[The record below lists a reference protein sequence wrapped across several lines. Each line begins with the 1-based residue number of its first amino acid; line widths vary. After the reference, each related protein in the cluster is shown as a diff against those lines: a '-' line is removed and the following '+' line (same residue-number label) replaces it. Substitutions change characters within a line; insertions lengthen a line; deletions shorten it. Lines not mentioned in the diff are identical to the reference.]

1 MAAMAPALTDAPAE
15 AHHIRFKLAAPSS
28 SLSPGSS
35 ENHPNSSNLLLHSSG
50 PARRKA
56 SDERTLQEQQSQ
68 QQVDNPAQTPNLG
81 KLQPLVAS
89 YLCSDVTPVPSS
101 KESIALQEILIK
113 QSVLKS
119 HGILPNSLLNGGG
132 DFLLR
137 KKQTFELS
145 GGQLKSLMS
154 ANTNGGSQPMAPVN
168 GLAKKLAT
176 SGCMV
181 AVNGGKPSAS
191 ATSDPQNLLLDSDNT
206 PTIRTLRHH
215 QAHSSRVSLTTDGN
229 SPDPPPA
236 QPPSPPAFG
245 LGGPNEHMN
254 AEEDS
259 SRGSSACTQQA
270 DGERPGGS
278 QQSSP
283 VLLQAPPTSSVSQP
297 PTYSLDILDSQIRE
311 RSLLTSS
318 RQAQIESRLRR
329 LRKRLQVV
337 QAKQVERHV
346 QQQLG
351 GFLGSA
357 LSRLVGPGRRQEV
370 SPSTASWR
378 TGRQT
383 AVGRDSLGRF
393 LKAGAMPT
401 ELERLCLSGSAN
413 LRATE
418 SAFDS
423 DVTESSSGG
432 DSDLEEEEVAR
443 VDVEQR
449 HVKIWKRAESR
460 YMVERAA
467 IISHWNWLQ
476 AHISDLEYRIRQQT
490 DIYRQIRTGKG
501 SVELDGGSIGGPE
514 LKTEPSISQDGS
526 SEQPVTAPT
535 SSSDPSPWRGQNGR
549 PVNGVLNRMMESTET
564 KLQQPAA
571 APDSSCV
578 AARTRPLVGCRRR
591 RLLQP
596 STVPHL
602 HGKTQRIGCVPSC
615 CRLNPS
621 CVMCGGRSSSIE
633 DPQYDLPTMER
644 LSRLDP
650 GVHPILSFSDDV
662 CVGLRLQQ
670 VLKSQWQ
677 SKALDRSKPLKKLSL
692 KHKLSSS
699 REKHKFT
706 SSLMAVRLGHFKRRS
721 EKGRPGETSL
731 GPARLESQALCKT
744 ERLQPGPYDKSYS
757 RKRPRERSLD
767 RTDPSPKLYLDSGS
781 PCSVLANMHSS
792 LHSSLT
798 RQLST
803 SSDNSTPLGS
813 QSVHNTPQPIKR
825 RRGES
830 SFDINNIVIPMSVAA
845 TTRVEK
851 LQYKEILTP
860 SWREVDILAQP
871 MAEEENETELEDL
884 TDAAFS
890 QLHQPCED
898 QERSRWTW
906 MALAPAKRRGSR
918 SYKSIDGRTT
928 PLLCGTNP
936 PTPQPASPDPG
947 HCPLLHEYSYLPS
960 PMSPGSPD
968 ATSNPHTPCSRDS
981 HRLMSNEDTRCSTPD
996 FPFEERTVAPFE
1008 RRNFPMSEDPEMQPE
1023 VESDSS
1029 AVVSRM
1035 RSISG
1040 CRATGYGR
1048 LDSDDM
1054 DMPCEEDDLKHK
1066 APTHR

>member
-35 ENHPNSSNLLLHSSG
+35 ENHPNPSNLLLHSSG

-56 SDERTLQEQQSQ
+56 SDERSLQEQQSQ
-68 QQVDNPAQTPNLG
+68 QQQADTPVQTPGLG

-89 YLCSDVTPVPSS
+89 YLCADVTPVPSS

-119 HGILPNSLLNGGG
+119 HGILPSSLLNGGG

-137 KKQTFELS
+137 KKQTIELS

-168 GLAKKLAT
+168 GLAKKLAVMPN
-176 SGCMV
+176 SGCV
-181 AVNGGKPSAS
+181 LAVNGGKPSAS
-191 ATSDPQNLLLDSDNT
+191 STTDPRNLSLDSNNT
-206 PTIRTLRHH
+206 PTFRTLKHH

-229 SPDPPPA
+229 HPDPPPA
-236 QPPSPPAFG
+236 QPPAPPAFG
-245 LGGPNEHMN
+245 PGGPNQHMN
-254 AEEDS
+254 AEEES
-259 SRGSSACTQQA
+259 SHSSSAPLHQE
-270 DGERPGGS
+270 DGERPGSS

-283 VLLQAPPTSSVSQP
+283 VSLQP
-297 PTYSLDILDSQIRE
+297 PPSSLDILDSQIRE
-311 RSLLTSS
+311 RTLLTSS
-318 RQAQIESRLRR
+318 RQAHMESRLRR

-357 LSRLVGPGRRQEV
+357 LNRLASPGRRQEA
-370 SPSTASWR
+370 SPSAASWR
-378 TGRQT
+378 TGRQA
-383 AVGRDSLGRF
+383 AVSRDSLGRF

-401 ELERLCLSGSAN
+401 ELERLCLSGTAN
-413 LRATE
+413 LRSTE

-460 YMVERAA
+460 YMLERAA

-490 DIYRQIRTGKG
+490 DIYRQIRFSGAGWMEAQSGRSSLSLPPPPPPQTPAP
-501 SVELDGGSIGGPE
+501 GGA
-514 LKTEPSISQDGS
+514 KMAD
-526 SEQPVTAPT
+526 
-535 SSSDPSPWRGQNGR
+535 R
-549 PVNGVLNRMMESTET
+549 STVSLT
-564 KLQQPAA
+564 
-571 APDSSCV
+571 

-602 HGKTQRIGCVPSC
+602 HGKAQRSGCVPSC

-621 CVMCGGRSSSIE
+621 CVMCGGRTSPRE
-633 DPQYDLPTMER
+633 DPQYDLPAMER

-677 SKALDRSKPLKKLSL
+677 SKVLDRSKPLKKLSL

-721 EKGRPGETSL
+721 EKGGRPGEA
-731 GPARLESQALCKT
+731 GPARAESPALCKA
-744 ERLQPGPYDKSYS
+744 ERQLQPGPYDKSYS

-767 RTDPSPKLYLDSGS
+767 RTDPFPKLYLDSGS
-781 PCSVLANMHSS
+781 PCSALGSMHSS
-792 LHSSLT
+792 LHGSLT

-813 QSVHNTPQPIKR
+813 NSQSVPNTPHPIKR

-845 TTRVEK
+845 TTRMEK

-860 SWREVDILAQP
+860 SWREVDMLSQP
-871 MAEEENETELEDL
+871 LAEEENEAELEDL

-918 SYKSIDGRTT
+918 SYKSMDGRTT

-960 PMSPGSPD
+960 PMSPGSP
-968 ATSNPHTPCSRDS
+968 TSNPHTPCSRDS
-981 HRLMSNEDTRCSTPD
+981 HRLQSNEDTRCSTPD
-996 FPFEERTVAPFE
+996 FTFEERTVAPWE
-1008 RRNFPMSEDPEMQPE
+1008 RRHFPMSEDPEMQPE
-1023 VESDSS
+1023 VERDHS
-1029 AVVSRM
+1029 AAAAARM
-1035 RSISG
+1035 RTISG

-1048 LDSDDM
+1048 PDSDDM
-1054 DMPCEEDDLKHK
+1054 DALCDEDDLKHK
-1066 APTHR
+1066 APAHR